1 MEQYDIDQEVN
12 TNITQNMKEKTISD
26 INQNIGEITTS
37 ANNQDS
43 GYKKT
48 YEYVFDYFSSQIL
61 SGQLKLN
68 DKIPPERDIAAWL
81 GVSRNSVRE
90 VIHILEISGLIE
102 SVQGSGNYIRCNPQD
117 FMVKSMNMLMTL
129 QDISYKEILDLR
141 CAYEYTALRLAVENI
156 TPEELETIRSIL
168 ERMDQ
173 DISPKDSA
181 ALDVQ
186 FHNILLIASRNRL
199 LHIYMQT
206 MSSLLDH
213 FIHDF
218 RTRIMMDED
227 KAAELRTAHWDIYYA
242 LANGDYN
249 AGVKAMDQH
258 FNIVNEAAG

>member
-1 MEQYDIDQEVN
+1 MRQYEINQDF
-12 TNITQNMKEKTISD
+12 TGNINQDSNKD
-26 INQNIGEITTS
+26 INQNIVEKTNP
-37 ANNQDS
+37 ADNQDPN
-43 GYKKT
+43 YKKT

-68 DKIPPERDIAAWL
+68 DKIPPERDIAALL

-117 FMVKSMNMLMTL
+117 FMVKSVNMLMTL

-156 TPEELETIRSIL
+156 TPEELKTIRSIL

-186 FHNILLIASRNRL
+186 FHNMLLIASRNRL
-199 LHIYMQT
+199 LHMYTQT

-218 RTRIMMDED
+218 RTRIMMDKD
-227 KAAELRTAHWDIYYA
+227 KAAELRTAHWDIYHA
-242 LANGDYN
+242 LAKGDYN

-258 FNIVNEAAG
+258 FKVVNEAAG

>member
-1 MEQYDIDQEVN
+1 MEQYEIDQDS
-12 TNITQNMKEKTISD
+12 TIKINQDSNKD
-26 INQNIGEITTS
+26 INQDIVEKTNSGI
-37 ANNQDS
+37 NQDPN
-43 GYKKT
+43 YKKT

-68 DKIPPERDIAAWL
+68 DKIPPERDIAAQL

-129 QDISYKEILDLR
+129 QDISYREILDLR

-156 TPEELETIRSIL
+156 TPEELNTIRSIL
-168 ERMDQ
+168 EKMDQ

-181 ALDVQ
+181 TLDVQ
-186 FHNILLIASRNRL
+186 FHNMLLIASRNRL
-199 LHIYMQT
+199 LHMYTQT

-227 KAAELRTAHWDIYYA
+227 KAAELRTAHWDIYHA
-242 LANGDYN
+242 LAKGDYN

-258 FNIVNEAAG
+258 FKVVNEAAG

>member
-1 MEQYDIDQEVN
+1 MKKHRIDQEMN
-12 TNITQNMKEKTISD
+12 TIITQNITENNNSGINQDIVEKTNS
-26 INQNIGEITTS
+26 G
-37 ANNQDS
+37 NNQDPN
-43 GYKKT
+43 YKKT

-61 SGQLKLN
+61 SGQLRLN
-68 DKIPPERDIAAWL
+68 DKIPPERDIAAEL

-129 QDISYKEILDLR
+129 QDISYREILDLR

-156 TPEELETIRSIL
+156 TPEELNTIRSIL
-168 ERMDQ
+168 EKMDQ

-186 FHNILLIASRNRL
+186 FHNMLLIASRNRL
-199 LHIYMQT
+199 LHMYTQT

-227 KAAELRTAHWDIYYA
+227 KAAELRTAHWDIYHA
-242 LANGDYN
+242 LAKGDYN

-258 FNIVNEAAG
+258 FKVVNEAAG